1 MPFPFSN
8 FSFRSYPLV
17 WNSTS
22 PIRGYRCT
30 VPLRYLDFKTVSDVY
45 IYVCNVRECIHACV
59 HVYLAITLLGISPLF
74 WQEGNSLGENV
85 ALLSLFARIYRLS
98 YEEENFGRE
107 IFDFEVVCGKFLQ
120 SLERSC
126 CESRRKESLEKF
138 QISIWTRILLEF
150 CERMVDSREAKL
162 FELSSRAFW
171 TFPLIGGGIGLA
183 RGRSIKCRILC
194 QRGRGR
200 CNVFNVR
207 RSSTIPPCLPW

>member
-1 MPFPFSN
+1 MYTRVRTCVPGHNSARN
-8 FSFRSYPLV
+8 FAALL
-17 WNSTS
+17 T
-22 PIRGYRCT
+22 RGELPRWK
-30 VPLRYLDFKTVSDVY
+30 R
-45 IYVCNVRECIHACV
+45 
-59 HVYLAITLLGISPLF
+59 GSPL
-74 WQEGNSLGENV
+74 S
-85 ALLSLFARIYRLS
+85 ARIYRLS

-126 CESRRKESLEKF
+126 RESRRKESLVIVGE
-138 QISIWTRILLEF
+138 ISNFDLDENPLRILREWV
-150 CERMVDSREAKL
+150 EVDSREAKL

>member
-1 MPFPFSN
+1 M
-8 FSFRSYPLV
+8 
-17 WNSTS
+17 
-22 PIRGYRCT
+22 
-30 VPLRYLDFKTVSDVY
+30 
-45 IYVCNVRECIHACV
+45 CNVRECIHACV

-126 CESRRKESLEKF
+126 RESRRKESLVIVGE
-138 QISIWTRILLEF
+138 ISNFNLDENPLRIL
-150 CERMVDSREAKL
+150 RADGSREAKL